1 MLVAPRASADY
12 ATEFIMQSILSHGK
26 EAIAPYQNPS
36 MTVPD
41 ASFVLQLPDE
51 VFTGSTVYAVQK
63 IFDGPFQFDVF
74 FESASAHEKLSCM
87 SHGHLGWPWQ
97 LM

>member
-1 MLVAPRASADY
+1 MLTAPRASADY
-12 ATEFIMQSILSHGK
+12 AAEFIMQSILSHAK
-26 EAIAPYQNPS
+26 EVIAPYQNPS

-74 FESASAHEKLSCM
+74 FESASANEKLSCM
-87 SHGHLGWPWQ
+87 SHEFSDRPW
-97 LM
+97 